1 MRTPCGSTPRP
12 RNSTWTSRHSVGT
25 VDLSAEATEE
35 ACLRLCNLGNVLH
48 VLPLGPKNE
57 AAVQQPSA
65 YSAVM
70 RARLRM
76 HACWMQSKNEKAGQS
91 EAGGA
96 GQRYPIRL
104 NDGGA
109 SMSTKTFSSSR
120 SYSPGADVGQAA
132 SPSPGADV
140 AAVPAAAAAL
150 RRTVARPDRLV
161 QSRRA
166 RRPRRTAA
174 VAVRGLRTAG
184 RGGRHQRR
192 MAGGSAAAC

>member
-1 MRTPCGSTPRP
+1 
-12 RNSTWTSRHSVGT
+12 
-25 VDLSAEATEE
+25 
-35 ACLRLCNLGNVLH
+35 
-48 VLPLGPKNE
+48 
-57 AAVQQPSA
+57 
-65 YSAVM
+65 
-70 RARLRM
+70 
-76 HACWMQSKNEKAGQS
+76 
-91 EAGGA
+91 
-96 GQRYPIRL
+96 
-104 NDGGA
+104 
-109 SMSTKTFSSSR
+109 MSTKTFSSSR

-132 SPSPGADV
+132 SPGPGADVRRPSPGADV